1 MSAAKILAK
10 GSFSKC
16 VSISDGKI
24 TNPVKTEKVHN
35 RNEQPILRDEKKD
48 LVQNKNS
55 ETITIGDDTQAEKK
69 NHRNHSFRD
78 LESIRSCSWRSGRV
92 ILLSITRAYFVFYCL
107 IRASRRLR
115 HRMLKSV
122 LRSMIQFYDSNPL
135 GRILSRFS
143 ADVGICDVTLPL
155 TITIT
160 NFCNDERGT
169 KRNSYNFS
177 FKQQLKNMLDIFED
191 IQNTHTRAFCSF
203 MASSR
208 WFAFNLDLLSFI
220 LTAVASIFS
229 VFIDLGSDIGTD
241 VGDTRGSWVGF
252 EFSEPK

>member
-1 MSAAKILAK
+1 MARSIFYSAIKEHSLNRGCCVILVTHQHQFAGDVHSCLYTSAAKILAN

-35 RNEQPILRDEKKD
+35 RNEQPIFRDEKKD
-48 LVQNKNS
+48 LVQTKNS

-155 TITIT
+155 TIYDYQ
-160 NFCNDERGT
+160 FL
-169 KRNSYNFS
+169 
-177 FKQQLKNMLDIFED
+177 Q
-191 IQNTHTRAFCSF
+191 
-203 MASSR
+203 
-208 WFAFNLDLLSFI
+208 
-220 LTAVASIFS
+220 
-229 VFIDLGSDIGTD
+229 
-241 VGDTRGSWVGF
+241 
-252 EFSEPK
+252 